1 MSWCHI
7 YYITSV
13 ILYIYSGYVTA
24 SEYYVSAA
32 PNGESCS
39 STGLP
44 CHDLSYYTDDY
55 ASYFTDDTVFY
66 FLEGTHTLQ
75 NKLEISGVS
84 NITLQGLGHIEQGFH
99 ETVKQSTSVIRCGP
113 YTSGGMMFSNSTQV
127 VLILLTIT
135 NCVFKGNNEL
145 QTNIGLHFN
154 DINNVTMKWIS
165 VQNGSGLG
173 LFLQNAFNVLI
184 ADSSFAQNQRHPGNC
199 TKGNAYFKYIDTKD
213 TETWHRVDIVR
224 SNFSFGLND
233 GCYTYTAGFSY
244 NTNNGGLSIGMHNTA
259 YKLQINIDFVIL
271 YGNIGYIGGNFAIN
285 GNGNLS
291 LVMNNTSISYGNSFI
306 QISDEY
312 SGGGMSLQY
321 YNNLNKKTEAE
332 VEIFI
337 ENTNFSHN
345 VAMVGGGLLFTW
357 YNGGIVHLYNCIIYN
372 NTGNI
377 GSGVAIAVLTYFG
390 VPPIFYFNKI
400 NIDSNHIFIQGD
412 EQYQAAVFLLYV
424 SNVTFD
430 QVKVSN
436 HNTTG
441 LMSFRSSLLFM
452 TNNQFVNNSGI
463 SGGGIALYDTS
474 YLLLKESSKISFIN
488 NHAKRFGGGI
498 YVSQVVN
505 RNKFLQCFFQPINL
519 TFDDIMP
526 QAPLYFINN
535 SANISGDVL
544 YGGNVD
550 TCNSLYDYYLFKS
563 IFNYTQQTGLSVV
576 SSDPIQICFC
586 ESEMPVCSKRYDN
599 KTVLPG
605 RRFNMSLA
613 AVGSQNG
620 TTSGSVQLTEYPN
633 KLNSIVKKLSP
644 HNCMNITYM
653 FNITNEFLTT
663 AQVYATL
670 EKTIDPL
677 SDTFAKIIYATI
689 ESCPIEFELNSGTCG
704 CRSEIR
710 NNEISCDINTQN
722 ISRKGNL
729 WIGYQNDSKCFI
741 VYENCPFDYCEKD
754 KTQFKIASPDPQCRL
769 SRSGILCGQCAQ
781 GRSLML
787 GSNQCRNCTNDH
799 IALIIPFALAGVAL
813 VAFVITLN
821 LTVSVGTINGLIFYA
836 NVVKIYEPIFF
847 PEGSINFL
855 SQFISWINLDLGIET
870 CFING
875 MGSCSKTWLQFIFP
889 GYVWFLLILIIIL
902 SRYSSKVVQ
911 LMGRQVIPA
920 LATMILLSYTKLIRT
935 VFLVL
940 HNTDVPCKGENNVT
954 FKLWYIDATVPY
966 LRGCH
971 IPLFLFSLAILIL
984 LIVPYTVYLLTIPL
998 LEGPLSKFMC
1008 YQKLS
1013 TNMKPFS
1020 DAYGGPYKDKCRFWT
1035 GFLLLVRVVLALVV
1049 SVDTE
1054 ATVSLDVLTSILVV
1068 IIFMYLPLRGVYR
1081 QLPLVYLELFFILNL
1096 ILLASTNGHT
1106 SNENMNLKEQVITI
1120 VLISL
1125 TLVVF
1130 CGILIYHVWDRFLK
1144 SHLQERIKKLFKTQ
1158 SNIPSDDDNEI
1169 ELKISSVNNITYSV
1183 MPELR
1188 EPLLD
1193 DQDDIIHK
1201 K

>member
-39 STGLP
+39 SAEQP
-44 CHDLSYYTDDY
+44 CHNLSYYIANFT
-55 ASYFTDDTVFY
+55 SYFTDDTVFY

-127 VLILLTIT
+127 VLILLTVT
-135 NCVFKGNNEL
+135 NCMFKGNSEF
-145 QTNIGLHFN
+145 QTNIGLHFY

-184 ADSSFAQNQRHPGNC
+184 ADSSFAQNQHQPGNC
-199 TKGNAYFKYIDTKD
+199 TKGNAYLEYVDTKD
-213 TETWHRVDIVR
+213 TETWYGVDIVR

-233 GCYTYTAGFSY
+233 ECYTDGFSY
-244 NTNNGGLSIGMHNTA
+244 ATYTGGLSIGMHSTA

-285 GNGNLS
+285 TNGNLS
-291 LVMNNTSISYGNSFI
+291 LVMNNTSISYGNAFI

-312 SGGGMSLQY
+312 IGGGMTLNY
-321 YNNLNKKTEAE
+321 YDTEAE

-345 VAMVGGGLLFTW
+345 VAMLGGGLVFLW
-357 YNGGIVHLYNCIIYN
+357 YDGGRAHLYNCIIYN
-372 NTGNI
+372 NTGNT
-377 GSGVAIAVLTYFG
+377 GSGVTIAVQTYFG
-390 VPPIFYFNKI
+390 IPPIFYFNKI

-412 EQYQAAVFLLYV
+412 DQYQAAVFLLYV
-424 SNVTFD
+424 SNITFD
-430 QVKVSN
+430 QVLVSN

-441 LMSFRSSLLFM
+441 LMSFRSSLIFM

-463 SGGGIALYDTS
+463 SGGGIALYDSS
-474 YLLLKESSKISFIN
+474 YLLLKERSNISFIN

-505 RNKFLQCFFQPINL
+505 RIEYFQCFFQDISY

-526 QAPLYFINN
+526 RLYFINN
-535 SANISGDVL
+535 SASISGDVL

-550 TCNSLYDYYLFKS
+550 TCSGNESFKP
-563 IFNYTQQTGLSVV
+563 IFNYTLQTGLSVV

-586 ESEMPVCSKRYDN
+586 ESGIPVCSKRHDN

-605 RRFNMSLA
+605 RRFNISLA

-653 FNITNEFLTT
+653 FNITSALSRT
-663 AQVYATL
+663 AQVYVTL

-677 SDTFAKIIYATI
+677 NDTFAKIIYATI
-689 ESCPIEFELNSGTCG
+689 ESCPIGFELNSGICD
-704 CRSEIR
+704 CRSELLR
-710 NNEISCDINTQN
+710 DNEISCDINTQN
-722 ISRKGNL
+722 ISREGNL
-729 WIGYQNDSKCFI
+729 WIGYQNDSNCFI
-741 VYENCPFDYCEKD
+741 VYENCPFDYCND
-754 KTQFKIASPDPQCRL
+754 SMVLFKIISPDPQCL
-769 SRSGILCGQCAQ
+769 HSRSGILCGQCSE
-781 GRSLML
+781 GLSLML
-787 GSNQCRNCTNDH
+787 GSNQCRQCSNNY
-799 IALIIPFALAGVAL
+799 IALIILFALAGIAL
-813 VAFVITLN
+813 IAFVIALN

-836 NVVKIYEPIFF
+836 NVVKIYEHIFF
-847 PEGSINFL
+847 HKGPIHFL

-870 CFING
+870 CFIDG

-902 SRYSSKVVQ
+902 SRYSSKVVR

-940 HNTDVPCKGENNVT
+940 HYTDIPCKGENNDT
-954 FKLWYIDATVPY
+954 FKLWYVDTTVPY

-971 IPLFLFSLAILIL
+971 LPLFLFSLAILIL
-984 LIVPYTVYLLTIPL
+984 LIVPYTFYLLTIPL
-998 LEGPLSKFMC
+998 LEGPLSKYMC

-1013 TNMKPFS
+1013 TYMKPFS

-1049 SVDTE
+1049 SLDIET
-1054 ATVSLDVLTSILVV
+1054 TISLDVLTSILV
-1068 IIFMYLPLRGVYR
+1068 IINFMYLPLRGVYR
-1081 QLPLVYLELFFILNL
+1081 QLPLVCLELFFILNL

-1106 SNENMNLKEQVITI
+1106 SNENMNLKGQVSTI

-1125 TLVVF
+1125 TFVVF
-1130 CGILIYHVWDRFLK
+1130 CGILIYHIWDRFLK
-1144 SHLQERIKKLFKTQ
+1144 SHLLEQIKKLFKTQ

-1169 ELKISSVNNITYSV
+1169 EIKISSVDNITYSV